1 MNEETQNYI
10 KIITRQLKELSFI
23 YNKACSKIGI
33 SSSEFWVWYALIVL
47 DGEISQQDISD
58 EFFLPKQTINTVV
71 SNLSKN
77 GYVSLEAIPGTRNK
91 KIIKLSKKGEEYGK
105 NIIKDVYESEKKTL
119 ESMSKEDCCTFISL
133 LEKYT
138 EKLNEN
144 I

>member
-1 MNEETQNYI
+1 MTEETPNYI

-58 EFFLPKQTINTVV
+58 EFFLPKQTINTVI

-91 KIIKLSKKGEEYGK
+91 KIIKLSKKGEQYGK
-105 NIIKDVYESEKKTL
+105 KIIKDVYEAEKKTL
-119 ESMSKEDCCTFISL
+119 ESMSQEDCCTFISL